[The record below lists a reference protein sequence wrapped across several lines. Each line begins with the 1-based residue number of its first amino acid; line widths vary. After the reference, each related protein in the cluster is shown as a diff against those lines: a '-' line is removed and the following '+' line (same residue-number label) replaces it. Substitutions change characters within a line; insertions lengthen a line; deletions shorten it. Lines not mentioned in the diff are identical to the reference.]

1 MFSAKQIDSCT
12 MKTNAMR
19 MKRLILLVVLSAFL
33 VCLAGLFL
41 MFCRVKNGGNAEIRQ
56 FFTEASIIVYNRE
69 KAPSPIPWPID
80 EALLRSRPL
89 YIRINRDI
97 LGHWPVYYVRTNG
110 YTCAVWKCPTATW
123 DLELKRMSDEFRVWI
138 KDDTAE
144 VVPTPS
150 FSPRGNPNS
159 KPPRLT
165 AEKALAI
172 AEMKTGIRFGGTNVV
187 EDVGDY
193 FKIGF
198 TTMFSL
204 KFSPEPIV
212 YAWVSKSD
220 WTVCGNPVLQVP
232 ELTEQD
238 ILSEIAPIADKNS
251 ACDRQQ
257 PPNIYRVADMTIVTL
272 PLKPFVRGWTPC
284 IWIDNVTKKRVC
296 NWNY

>member
-1 MFSAKQIDSCT
+1 
-12 MKTNAMR
+12 
-19 MKRLILLVVLSAFL
+19 MKRNRAVMLATVLTLIACLSVLILT
-33 VCLAGLFL
+33 
-41 MFCRVKNGGNAEIRQ
+41 FCPLKDSGKAEIRQ
-56 FFTEASIIVYNRE
+56 FFPESSVIVDTHE
-69 KAPSPIPWPID
+69 VPLPIPWSIVNA
-80 EALLRSRPL
+80 ALSATPACLSSR
-89 YIRINRDI
+89 RI

-110 YTCAVWKCPTATW
+110 YTCAVWKWPTTTW
-123 DLELKRMSDEFRVWI
+123 DLELRWMSDEFRVWV
-138 KDDTAE
+138 KDESAE
-144 VVPTPS
+144 VVPPPP
-150 FSPRGNPNS
+150 FSPLGNPNA

-165 AEKALAI
+165 ADKALAI

-198 TTMFSL
+198 TTLFSL

-220 WTVCGNPVLQVP
+220 WTVCGNPFSQVP

-238 ILSEIAPIADKNS
+238 ILSEIAPIADTNS

>member
-1 MFSAKQIDSCT
+1 MQTFVFKRKSGILCLSSVLFVAFVAIIFTKSRVSNE
-12 MKTNAMR
+12 TNPVELWR
-19 MKRLILLVVLSAFL
+19 FFGESSIVVETHEVPLP
-33 VCLAGLFL
+33 
-41 MFCRVKNGGNAEIRQ
+41 IP
-56 FFTEASIIVYNRE
+56 TSIIL
-69 KAPSPIPWPID
+69 AAQS
-80 EALLRSRPL
+80 ALPPC
-89 YIRINRDI
+89 IRTRRF
-97 LGHWPVYYVRTNG
+97 LGYEPVYYVRTNG
-110 YTCAVWKCPTATW
+110 YTCAVWNCPTEMW
-123 DLELKRMSDEFRVWI
+123 DSELGGMSDEFRVWI

-198 TTMFSL
+198 TTLFSL

-220 WTVCGNPVLQVP
+220 WTVCGNPFSQVP

-238 ILSEIAPIADKNS
+238 ILSEIAPIADTNS